1 MSLFD
6 MTLIILSASALRRKR
21 PSRGCRA
28 EVVSILVLVDWR
40 RYRGRMFAG
49 IPDGTYD
56 RKVTKQDLFEFISKR
71 RLGVLSSIAADGT
84 PQSAL
89 VGIAVSSE
97 LEIIFDTVMS
107 SRKYGNLTSNP
118 AASFVIGW
126 EGEVTVQYEGTAEL
140 LVGADLER
148 YREIYFLT
156 WPDGRDRLSWA
167 GIVHFVVRPT
177 WIRYSDFDAHPP
189 RIEELRL
196 AGDAG

>member
-1 MSLFD
+1 M
-6 MTLIILSASALRRKR
+6 
-21 PSRGCRA
+21 
-28 EVVSILVLVDWR
+28 
-40 RYRGRMFAG
+40 
-49 IPDGTYD
+49 
-56 RKVTKQDLFEFISKR
+56 TKQDLFEFISKR

-97 LEIIFDTVMS
+97 LEIIFDTVKS
-107 SRKYGNLTSNP
+107 SRKYSNLTSKP

-126 EGEVTVQYEGTAEL
+126 EGEVTVQFEGVAE
-140 LVGADLER
+140 VPAEADLER

-167 GIVHFVVRPT
+167 GIVHFVVRPM
-177 WIRYSDFDAHPP
+177 WIRYSDFDARPP

-196 AGDAG
+196 AGPTD